1 MPRSAQTAVI
11 ALAAYASLA
20 SPLAAF
26 ESTALG
32 VGSGVL
38 AGAVVAGPV
47 GAVVG
52 GVTGGYIGSRY
63 ERPRVYYAPR
73 RRYVRHHHRR
83 PPRAVYYR

>member
-1 MPRSAQTAVI
+1 MRLP
-11 ALAAYASLA
+11 ALAALSLA
-20 SPLAAF
+20 SFVSLAAPATAF

-38 AGAVVAGPV
+38 AGVVVAGPV

-63 ERPRVYYAPR
+63 ERRRYHYAPR
-73 RRYVRHHHRR
+73 RRYVRHYHRR
-83 PPRAVYYR
+83 PPRAVYRYR